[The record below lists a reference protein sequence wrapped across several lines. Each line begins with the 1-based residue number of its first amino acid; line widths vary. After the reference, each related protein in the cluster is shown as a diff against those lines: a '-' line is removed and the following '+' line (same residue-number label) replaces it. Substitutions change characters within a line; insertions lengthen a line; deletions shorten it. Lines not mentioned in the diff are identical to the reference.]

1 MSTLF
6 VDEHSSPLD
15 AQQAAQLSGLL
26 QTLSASQATWL
37 SGYLSGL
44 NAQGAL
50 GATAQAPAAQPAA
63 AAAPAA
69 QSAPAE
75 PLTILYG
82 SQTGNAEDVAEQLAE
97 RANADGLTANAVDML
112 DYKPRD
118 LKKEKNVVVLVSTH
132 GEGDPPD
139 NAEELHEF
147 VHGKKAPK
155 LEGMNFSVL
164 AFGDTSY
171 EQFCQTGKDFDAQFE
186 KLGANR
192 VVDRVDLDVDFDDRV
207 ESWIDD
213 VIAKFKEATGAGQAH
228 ANVTPMPGASAQ
240 PAGAQAPASYS
251 RKNPFA
257 AEVLT
262 NVVMNGRGS
271 DKEVHHIELD
281 TEDSGLTWEPGDSLG
296 IIPANDP
303 DVVAMVG
310 GKDYET
316 SKFNRAVQA
325 RRQPG
330 STFKL
335 IVYLAAL
342 QSGMTPDTIVD
353 DSPITSGDYRPEN
366 AGGRY
371 RGQITLRDAFAASSN
386 VVAVKLYKQL
396 GSDAIARATRSLGIE
411 EELPANASV
420 ALGTAGVSL
429 VDLTAAFAGIAADY
443 APVEPHALPRSEK
456 GFFDKLLDG
465 KQDIGSRTREEMRDL
480 LAANITS
487 GTGRAAALGI
497 PAFGKTGT
505 SQDSRDALFVGFA
518 GDLVVGVWI
527 GKDDNSS
534 LGRAS
539 GGGVPARMWKDFM
552 IGAIPGA
559 APRVAPEPAPI
570 EEEGDII
577 PDFELPGNLDI
588 GPDGDLSVEG
598 NINGNAVRIGREGV
612 RIQPNE
618 ETQRR
623 LDQLD
628 RRRDQIERAVE
639 DAARQAEAQGRAQEA
654 AQQPPRGQ

>member
-6 VDEHSSPLD
+6 VDEHASPLD
-15 AQQAAQLSGLL
+15 AQQAAQLSALL
-26 QTLSASQATWL
+26 QTLSANQATWL

-50 GATAQAPAAQPAA
+50 GATAQPAA
-63 AAAPAA
+63 AQSAAAVAPAA

-171 EQFCQTGKDFDAQFE
+171 EQFCQTGRDFDAQLE
-186 KLGANR
+186 KLGATR
-192 VVDRVDLDVDFDDRV
+192 VVDRVDLDVDFDDTV

-213 VIAKFKEATGAGQAH
+213 VIAKFKDATGAGQAH
-228 ANVTPMPGASAQ
+228 ANVTPMPGASGQ
-240 PAGAQAPASYS
+240 PAGAEAPASYS

-303 DVVAMVG
+303 EVVAELIGALGAAADDEVTGIDGEVSLEHALTHQYEITTLTRPFIEKYAEQAANDELNALLAEDARTQLAEYIDGRFIIDLVEDYPVEGMAGADFVRLLR
-310 GKDYET
+310 KLPPRLYSIASSHAANPDEIHLTVAAVRYET
-316 SKFNRAVQA
+316 HGRKRHGVASAQLADRSDDANLPIYIDHNKN
-325 RRQPG
+325 
-330 STFKL
+330 FKL
-335 IVYLAAL
+335 PTDDAAPIIMIGPGTGIAPFRAFVEEREERGAEGKNWVFFGAQHFRTDFYYQTDWLRWREEGLLTRMDVAFSRDQADKIYVQDKIREAGAEVYQWIEDGA
-342 QSGMTPDTIVD
+342 TVYVC
-353 DSPITSGDYRPEN
+353 GD
-366 AGGRY
+366 
-371 RGQITLRDAFAASSN
+371 
-386 VVAVKLYKQL
+386 
-396 GSDAIARATRSLGIE
+396 
-411 EELPANASV
+411 ANAMAADV
-420 ALGTAGVSL
+420 HDALLDVIGEQ
-429 VDLTAAFAGIAADY
+429 AGI
-443 APVEPHALPRSEK
+443 
-456 GFFDKLLDG
+456 
-465 KQDIGSRTREEMRDL
+465 
-480 LAANITS
+480 
-487 GTGRAAALGI
+487 
-497 PAFGKTGT
+497 
-505 SQDSRDALFVGFA
+505 
-518 GDLVVGVWI
+518 
-527 GKDDNSS
+527 
-534 LGRAS
+534 
-539 GGGVPARMWKDFM
+539 
-552 IGAIPGA
+552 
-559 APRVAPEPAPI
+559 
-570 EEEGDII
+570 
-577 PDFELPGNLDI
+577 
-588 GPDGDLSVEG
+588 
-598 NINGNAVRIGREGV
+598 NA
-612 RIQPNE
+612 
-618 ETQRR
+618 
-623 LDQLD
+623 
-628 RRRDQIERAVE
+628 E
-639 DAARQAEAQGRAQEA
+639 DAAGYLKNLQKEKRYQRDVY
-654 AQQPPRGQ
+654 

>member
-50 GATAQAPAAQPAA
+50 GATAQPTAAQPAA

-213 VIAKFKEATGAGQAH
+213 VIAKFKDATGAGQAH

-240 PAGAQAPASYS
+240 PAGAEAPASYS

-303 DVVAMVG
+303 DVVAELIGALGAAADDEVTGIDGEVSLEHALTHQYEITTLTRPFIEKYAERAANDELNALLAEDAREQLAEYIDGRFIIDLVEDYPIQGMAGADFVRLLR
-310 GKDYET
+310 KLPPRLYSIASSHAANPDEIHLTVAAVRYET
-316 SKFNRAVQA
+316 HG
-325 RRQPG
+325 RRRHGVASAQLADRSEDANLPIYIDHNKN
-330 STFKL
+330 FKL
-335 IVYLAAL
+335 PTDDAAPIIMIGPGTGIAPFRAFVEEREERGAEGKNWVFFGAQHFRTDFYYQTDWLRWREDGLLTRMDVAFSRDQADKIYVQDKIREAGAEVY
-342 QSGMTPDTIVD
+342 QW
-353 DSPITSGDYRPEN
+353 
-366 AGGRY
+366 
-371 RGQITLRDAFAASSN
+371 
-386 VVAVKLYKQL
+386 
-396 GSDAIARATRSLGIE
+396 IE
-411 EELPANASV
+411 EGATVYVCGDANAM
-420 ALGTAGVSL
+420 
-429 VDLTAAFAGIAADY
+429 AADVHD
-443 APVEPHALPRSEK
+443 A
-456 GFFDKLLDG
+456 LLDV
-465 KQDIGSRTREEMRDL
+465 IGEQ
-480 LAANITS
+480 
-487 GTGRAAALGI
+487 GGI
-497 PAFGKTGT
+497 
-505 SQDSRDALFVGFA
+505 
-518 GDLVVGVWI
+518 
-527 GKDDNSS
+527 
-534 LGRAS
+534 
-539 GGGVPARMWKDFM
+539 
-552 IGAIPGA
+552 
-559 APRVAPEPAPI
+559 
-570 EEEGDII
+570 
-577 PDFELPGNLDI
+577 
-588 GPDGDLSVEG
+588 
-598 NINGNAVRIGREGV
+598 NA
-612 RIQPNE
+612 
-618 ETQRR
+618 
-623 LDQLD
+623 
-628 RRRDQIERAVE
+628 E
-639 DAARQAEAQGRAQEA
+639 DAAGYLKNLQKEKRYQRDVY
-654 AQQPPRGQ
+654 

>member
-50 GATAQAPAAQPAA
+50 GATAQPTAAQPAA

-303 DVVAMVG
+303 DVVAELIGALG
-310 GKDYET
+310 GRADDEVTGIDGEVSLEHALTHQYEITTLTRPFIEKYAERAANDELNALLAEDAREQLAEYIDGRFIIDLVEDYPIEGMAGADFVRLLRKLPPRLYSIASSHAANPDEIHLTVAAVRYET
-316 SKFNRAVQA
+316 HGRKRHGVASAQLADRSEDANLPIYIDHNKN
-325 RRQPG
+325 
-330 STFKL
+330 FKL
-335 IVYLAAL
+335 P
-342 QSGMTPDTIVD
+342 TD
-353 DSPITSGDYRPEN
+353 DSAPIIMIGPGTGIAPFRAFVEEREERGAEGKNWVFFGAQHFRTDFYYQTDWLRWREEGLLTRMDVAFSRDQADKIYVQDKIREAGAEVYQWIEDGATVYVCGD
-366 AGGRY
+366 
-371 RGQITLRDAFAASSN
+371 
-386 VVAVKLYKQL
+386 
-396 GSDAIARATRSLGIE
+396 
-411 EELPANASV
+411 ANAM
-420 ALGTAGVSL
+420 
-429 VDLTAAFAGIAADY
+429 AADVHD
-443 APVEPHALPRSEK
+443 A
-456 GFFDKLLDG
+456 LLDI
-465 KQDIGSRTREEMRDL
+465 IGEQ
-480 LAANITS
+480 
-487 GTGRAAALGI
+487 GGI
-497 PAFGKTGT
+497 
-505 SQDSRDALFVGFA
+505 
-518 GDLVVGVWI
+518 
-527 GKDDNSS
+527 
-534 LGRAS
+534 
-539 GGGVPARMWKDFM
+539 
-552 IGAIPGA
+552 
-559 APRVAPEPAPI
+559 
-570 EEEGDII
+570 
-577 PDFELPGNLDI
+577 
-588 GPDGDLSVEG
+588 
-598 NINGNAVRIGREGV
+598 NA
-612 RIQPNE
+612 
-618 ETQRR
+618 
-623 LDQLD
+623 
-628 RRRDQIERAVE
+628 E
-639 DAARQAEAQGRAQEA
+639 DAAGYLKNLQKEKRYQRDVY
-654 AQQPPRGQ
+654 

>member
-303 DVVAMVG
+303 DVVAELIGALGAAADDEVTGIDGEVSLEHALTHQYEITTLTRPFIEKYAERAANDELNALLAEDAREQLAEYIDGRFIIDLVEDYPIEGMAGADFVRLLR
-310 GKDYET
+310 KLPPRLYSIASSHAANPDEIHLTVAAVRYET
-316 SKFNRAVQA
+316 HGRKRHGVASAQLADRSEDTNLPIYIDHNKN
-325 RRQPG
+325 
-330 STFKL
+330 FKL
-335 IVYLAAL
+335 P
-342 QSGMTPDTIVD
+342 TD
-353 DSPITSGDYRPEN
+353 DSAPIIMIGPGTGIAPFRAFVEEREERGAEGKNWVFFGAQHFRTDFYYQTDWLRWREEGLLTRMDVAFSRDQADKIYVQDKIREAGAEVYQWIEDGATVYVCGD
-366 AGGRY
+366 
-371 RGQITLRDAFAASSN
+371 
-386 VVAVKLYKQL
+386 
-396 GSDAIARATRSLGIE
+396 
-411 EELPANASV
+411 ANAMAADV
-420 ALGTAGVSL
+420 HDALLDVIGEQ
-429 VDLTAAFAGIAADY
+429 AGI
-443 APVEPHALPRSEK
+443 
-456 GFFDKLLDG
+456 
-465 KQDIGSRTREEMRDL
+465 
-480 LAANITS
+480 
-487 GTGRAAALGI
+487 
-497 PAFGKTGT
+497 
-505 SQDSRDALFVGFA
+505 
-518 GDLVVGVWI
+518 
-527 GKDDNSS
+527 
-534 LGRAS
+534 
-539 GGGVPARMWKDFM
+539 
-552 IGAIPGA
+552 
-559 APRVAPEPAPI
+559 
-570 EEEGDII
+570 
-577 PDFELPGNLDI
+577 
-588 GPDGDLSVEG
+588 
-598 NINGNAVRIGREGV
+598 NA
-612 RIQPNE
+612 
-618 ETQRR
+618 
-623 LDQLD
+623 
-628 RRRDQIERAVE
+628 E
-639 DAARQAEAQGRAQEA
+639 DAAGYLKNLQKEKRYQRDVY
-654 AQQPPRGQ
+654 